1 MKFYNREKEIKLL
14 AEIQQ
19 AAEENAQMTTLMGRR
34 RIGKTKLLFRA
45 TKDVPTL
52 YFFVARKAE
61 PLLCR
66 DFIDEIT

>member
-14 AEIQQ
+14 TEIQQ

-45 TKDVPTL
+45 TQDAPTL
-52 YFFVARKAE
+52 YFFVPVKPKAAMYDRK
-61 PLLCR
+61 
-66 DFIDEIT
+66 